1 MSLPE
6 LTSDV
11 RDLPWV
17 VQVKMAADRAAVRAI
32 EEHRRAGVPLVYW
45 HDGKVVYVPAD
56 ELTPPDGINDAPQ
69 PGSANAP
76 LRPI

>member
-6 LTSDV
+6 LPPDV
-11 RDLPWV
+11 RDLPWAV
-17 VQVKMAADRAAVRAI
+17 RVKMAAERAAARAV

-56 ELTPPDGINDAPQ
+56 ELTPPDETTDAPQ
-69 PGSANAP
+69 PASPDIPPG
-76 LRPI
+76 PI